1 MDSFYLIYNIFS
13 TLYDK
18 MSKNIDGN
26 NKQMSIHT
34 PKIEK
39 KVTLS
44 TIEKM
49 KGVEPITMITAYDA
63 LFAQL
68 FDGEV
73 EMILVGDS
81 LNMSFLGK
89 EDTLSATMDQMIY
102 HTQAVCNGAK
112 LPLIVLDMPFGTYT
126 SPEVALLNA
135 TRAYQETNAQAVKI
149 EGGKERAHIVKALVE
164 NSIAVLGHIGLM
176 PQFLRADGGYKIR
189 GKDQEDIDR
198 LVEDAKALEAAGVFA
213 IVVEGVKSEAAK
225 AITKAVSVP
234 TIGIGAGNTTDGQVL
249 VWSDMFGFFEAF
261 KPKFVKQYCNGAKE
275 VRESLEQYRN
285 EVKSRKFPSS
295 EYTY

>member
-1 MDSFYLIYNIFS
+1 
-13 TLYDK
+13 
-18 MSKNIDGN
+18 
-26 NKQMSIHT
+26 MSIHT

-39 KVTLS
+39 KVTLT
-44 TIEKM
+44 TIAQM
-49 KGVEPITMITAYDA
+49 KGKEPITVITAYDA

-112 LPLIVLDMPFGTYT
+112 LPLIVLDMPFGSYIT
-126 SPEVALLNA
+126 PETAVQNA
-135 TRAYQETNAQAVKI
+135 SRAYQETSAQAVKI
-149 EGGKERAHIVKALVE
+149 EGGKERAHIVDALTQ

-176 PQFLRADGGYKIR
+176 PQFLRSDGGYKIR
-189 GKDQEDIDR
+189 GKDQADIDQ
-198 LVEDAKALEAAGVFA
+198 LIEDAKALEKAGAFA
-213 IVVEGVKSEAAK
+213 IVVEGVKSEAAE
-225 AITKAVSVP
+225 AITKAISIP
-234 TIGIGAGNTTDGQVL
+234 TIGIGAGSSTDGQVL
-249 VWSDMFGFFEAF
+249 VWSDMFGFFETF
-261 KPKFVKQYCNGAKE
+261 KPKFVKQYFDGAKQ
-275 VRESLEQYRN
+275 VRAGLEAYRN
-285 EVKSRKFPSS
+285 EVKERKFPSS